1 MVKANLIQQRFY
13 SLYPTPA
20 KELTSPIFLFYN
32 EKLSLKIPG
41 ELKADKNGQGKK
53 IVFLLPFRDSNSM
66 TKPMPMILPPNS
78 STISQTALVV
88 LP

>member
-41 ELKADKNGQGKK
+41 ELKADKRMDR
-53 IVFLLPFRDSNSM
+53 VRR
-66 TKPMPMILPPNS
+66 
-78 STISQTALVV
+78 
-88 LP
+88 